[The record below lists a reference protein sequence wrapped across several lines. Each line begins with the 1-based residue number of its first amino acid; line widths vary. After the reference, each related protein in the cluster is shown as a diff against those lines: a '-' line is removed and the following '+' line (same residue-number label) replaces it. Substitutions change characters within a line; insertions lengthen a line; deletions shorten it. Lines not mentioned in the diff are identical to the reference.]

1 MTIIEQPGQST
12 IRLGES
18 RIHKITPRSII
29 VYTILAILVGISGMR
44 YMAKVDAATPDSI
57 PPAPS
62 VDVVILEP
70 QEIRTWSNF
79 SGRLAPV
86 ESAAIKPLVSGT
98 IQQILFTEGELV
110 KKGQPLF
117 VIDPRPHQA
126 SLKRAQAQLAT
137 AQSRAKLARDELERA
152 RQLIGAKLVS
162 QSVYDASVSAEQ
174 VAQAEVKHAE
184 AALNQ
189 ATLDLE
195 YAHITAPISGR
206 AGRAELTVG
215 NVVEAGAN
223 APVLTQIIAN
233 DQLYAEFNVDEATY
247 VQLVRNTPDVQNMPV
262 ELSLAG
268 DEASRYQGHIYAF
281 DNRLDT
287 NSGTIR
293 ARAIFQNK
301 DGALTAGMFAK
312 VRLGSAEKVH
322 ALLVPERAIGTNQSK
337 KYVLVVDE
345 KNTADYREVLL
356 GDHYQGQRVIQVGV
370 SAGEKIIVNGLSHV
384 RPKSVVNPSLVSL
397 NKTDDE
403 DTRIALNH

>member
-1 MTIIEQPGQST
+1 MTIIEQPDQST

-29 VYTILAILVGISGMR
+29 VHTILAILVGISGMR
-44 YMAKVDAATPDSI
+44 YMAKVDAAAPDSI

-62 VDVVILEP
+62 VDVVILKP
-70 QEIRTWSNF
+70 QEIRTWSSF

-126 SLKRAQAQLAT
+126 SLKRAQAQSAT

-162 QSVYDASVSAEQ
+162 QSVYDAAVSAEQ

-206 AGRAELTVG
+206 AGRAEL
-215 NVVEAGAN
+215 
-223 APVLTQIIAN
+223 
-233 DQLYAEFNVDEATY
+233 
-247 VQLVRNTPDVQNMPV
+247 
-262 ELSLAG
+262 
-268 DEASRYQGHIYAF
+268 
-281 DNRLDT
+281 
-287 NSGTIR
+287 
-293 ARAIFQNK
+293 
-301 DGALTAGMFAK
+301 
-312 VRLGSAEKVH
+312 
-322 ALLVPERAIGTNQSK
+322 
-337 KYVLVVDE
+337 
-345 KNTADYREVLL
+345 
-356 GDHYQGQRVIQVGV
+356 
-370 SAGEKIIVNGLSHV
+370 
-384 RPKSVVNPSLVSL
+384 
-397 NKTDDE
+397 
-403 DTRIALNH
+403 